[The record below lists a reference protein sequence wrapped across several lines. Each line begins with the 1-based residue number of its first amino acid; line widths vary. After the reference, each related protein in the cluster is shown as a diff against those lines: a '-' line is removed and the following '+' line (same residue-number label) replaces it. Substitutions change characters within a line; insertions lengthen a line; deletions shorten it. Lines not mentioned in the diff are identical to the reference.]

1 MTDELTVD
9 FEPLGRRARVVLGT
23 TLLEAARQ
31 AGVGLNGVCGGAGT
45 CGTCRVRVVAG
56 QVTPSTEAEGD
67 VVAEGLRLACQTRVL
82 SDVRVDVPPASIT
95 APQRAQIEGRERL
108 VELDPAV
115 RAFDVALA
123 PPNLADLRADATR
136 LRDALYQQSPSL
148 ERRQGGAALRGEPEA
163 ASPPLERGA
172 GGVRF
177 DHAALCQLPALL
189 LENGWRVRVVVRDGE
204 VIAVSPAD
212 TSPLGLAVDIGTTK
226 LAAYLVDLESG
237 ETLEAAG
244 AMNPQIAYGEDVMTR
259 IAYAMEG
266 ETQAQELQRVL
277 AGGLDDLARKLCAR
291 VGRESAEIVEAV
303 LVGNTCMHHLVLG
316 LPVAQLGLA
325 PYVPALADSYDL
337 KAREL
342 GLCFVPGANVHLLPN
357 IAGFVGA
364 DHVAMLLATRMHEAR
379 EITVGLD
386 IGTNTEISLA
396 VGGPVLSAAEGPV
409 LSRAEGRLLSC
420 SCASG
425 PAFEGAHIH
434 DGMRAA
440 PGAVE
445 WVRLVGERVEYQT
458 IDETPPVGICGS
470 GVLDGVA
477 ELRRVGVLGAN
488 GTMKPGSHPRVRGEG
503 ARCEF
508 LLVPADERGA
518 PHDLVVTRK
527 DVNEIQL
534 AKGAIRAG
542 IEVLLSEAG
551 LEAEQIERVVVAGAF
566 GTYLDVDSA
575 LAVGMFPPLP
585 RERFVQVGNAAGIGA
600 KLALV
605 SRRCRAVTEEIA
617 RRVEYIE
624 LTTHPRF
631 VEAYMNALMLP

>member
-9 FEPLGRRARVVLGT
+9 FEPFGRRARVAPGT
-23 TLLEAARQ
+23 RLLEAARQ
-31 AGVGLNGVCGGAGT
+31 AGVGLNAVCGGTGT

-56 QVTPSTEAEGD
+56 QVTSPTKAERD
-67 VVAEGLRLACQTRVL
+67 VVADGFRLACQTRVL

-95 APQRAQIEGRERL
+95 APQRAQIEGRERP

-115 RAFDVALA
+115 RAFDVTLT
-123 PPNLADLRADATR
+123 PPSLTDLRADATR
-136 LRDALYQQSPSL
+136 LRDALHQQH
-148 ERRQGGAALRGEPEA
+148 GITAD
-163 ASPPLERGA
+163 
-172 GGVRF
+172 RF
-177 DHAALCQLPALL
+177 DPVALCQLPALL
-189 LENGWRVRVVVRDGE
+189 RENNWHVRVVIRDSE
-204 VIAVSPAD
+204 VIAIAPTG
-212 TSPLGLAVDIGTTK
+212 TSPLGLAMDAGTTK

-237 ETLEAAG
+237 ETLAAAG
-244 AMNPQIAYGEDVMTR
+244 AMNPQIAYGEDVMAR
-259 IAYAMEG
+259 ISYAMG
-266 ETQAQELQRVL
+266 GGTRARELQHAL
-277 AGGLDDLARKLCAR
+277 ISGLDDLARKLCAQ
-291 VGRESAEIVEAV
+291 VGRDSVEIVEAV
-303 LVGNTCMHHLVLG
+303 LVGNTCMHHLALG

-337 KAREL
+337 KARDL
-342 GLCFVPGANVHLLPN
+342 GLRLAPGASVHLLPN
-357 IAGFVGA
+357 VAGFVGA
-364 DHVAMLLATRMHEAR
+364 DHVAMLLATGLHEAR

-396 VGGPVLSAAEGPV
+396 VGGPALSG
-409 LSRAEGRLLSC
+409 AEGRLLSC

-425 PAFEGAHIH
+425 PAFEGAHIR

-445 WVRLVGERVEYQT
+445 WVRLVDERVEYQT
-458 IDETPPVGICGS
+458 IDDAPPVGICGS

-477 ELRRVGVLGAN
+477 ELLRIGVLRAN
-488 GTMKPGSHPRVRGEG
+488 GAMRPGSHPRIRMTGSG
-503 ARCEF
+503 SEF
-508 LLVPADERGA
+508 LLVPAGERGA
-518 PHDLVVTRK
+518 PRDLVITRK

-534 AKGAIRAG
+534 AKAAIRAG
-542 IEVLLSEAG
+542 IEVLLGEAG
-551 LEAEQIERVVVAGAF
+551 LEAEHIERVVVAGAF
-566 GTYLDVDSA
+566 GTYLDVGSA

-605 SRRCRAVTEEIA
+605 SRRCRGRAEEIA

-631 VEAYMNALMLP
+631 VEEYTAALMLPEPASAGRVWHE